1 MREEASLFVNHTLQN
16 LTASTVDIQIAPTIP
31 TIVYQQI
38 KTDDSELLRYAAFVV
53 EGGSSRKPLSI
64 SEWAFLL
71 ADGSD
76 EVSNSIAE
84 DIATILKVSG
94 MLRKVGRRPPNIL
107 VGVGILW

>member
-1 MREEASLFVNHTLQN
+1 MVREEASLFVNHALQN
-16 LTASTVDIQIAPTIP
+16 LTASTMDMPIAATLP
-31 TIVYQQI
+31 TIVYQPIQ
-38 KTDDSELLRYAAFVV
+38 TDDTELLRYAAFVV

-64 SEWAFLL
+64 SEWAYLL

-94 MLRKVGRRPPNIL
+94 ML
-107 VGVGILW
+107 